1 MKYLDQINP
10 QKPKA
15 DCWLSRL
22 EAEQTE
28 KRLLSEYIASFWGD
42 KNALQVDRGGDCT
55 TL

>member
-10 QKPKA
+10 QKPTA